1 MNDNQIE
8 TEIQAKGLTTPRVTP
23 ADIEALI
30 ASETYFTAGDG
41 FAGAMSMSP
50 EFMEQPEGS
59 RVIQPPEQLDLL
71 TVCVLIMRNGHTVT
85 GESHCADPAKFNAET
100 GRVEARKR
108 AIDKLYPMV
117 IYAERER
124 LAREAGPKVTDEM
137 VGRFLAWRLP
147 QDFAPDGHV
156 QFNKQEALA
165 SQHEWPTG
173 TNLLHAGQVRDMLD
187 HVIGSAGRHAG

>member
-1 MNDNQIE
+1 MNDQAVPNQKP
-8 TEIQAKGLTTPRVTP
+8 AAPRVTR

-30 ASETYFTAGDG
+30 AHETYFTAGDG

-50 EFMEQPEGS
+50 EFMEQPEGN

-85 GESHCADPAKFNAET
+85 GESHCADPAKFDAET

-124 LAREAGPKVTDEM
+124 LAREVAPTDYRDRVRAEFTELENKL
-137 VGRFLAWRLP
+137 GKLSNFLGSEKFQSLP
-147 QDFAPDGHV
+147 SV
-156 QFNKQEALA
+156 ERSLLERQFEAMLA
-165 SQHEWPTG
+165 YANVVADRIRNFE
-173 TNLLHAGQVRDMLD
+173 AD
-187 HVIGSAGRHAG
+187 AA

>member
-1 MNDNQIE
+1 MNDKQIQ
-8 TEIQAKGLTTPRVTP
+8 IQNLPAPCITP

-30 ASETYFTAGDG
+30 ARETYFTAGDG

-50 EFMEQPEGS
+50 EFMDQPEGN

-124 LAREAGPKVTDEM
+124 LAREVAPTDHRDRVRAEFTELENKL
-137 VGRFLAWRLP
+137 GKLSNFLGSEKFQSLP
-147 QDFAPDGHV
+147 SV
-156 QFNKQEALA
+156 ERSLLERQFEAMLA
-165 SQHEWPTG
+165 YANVVADRIRNFE
-173 TNLLHAGQVRDMLD
+173 AD
-187 HVIGSAGRHAG
+187 AA

>member
-1 MNDNQIE
+1 MNDKQIQ
-8 TEIQAKGLTTPRVTP
+8 IQNLPAPCITP

-30 ASETYFTAGDG
+30 AHETYFTAGDG

-50 EFMEQPEGS
+50 EFMMDQPEGS

-71 TVCVLIMRNGHTVT
+71 TVCVLITRNGHTVT
-85 GESHCADPAKFNAET
+85 GESHCADPAKFDAET

-124 LAREAGPKVTDEM
+124 LAREVAPKVTDEM
-137 VGRFLAWRLP
+137 VGRFLAWKLP
-147 QDFAPDGHV
+147 QDFAPDCHTS
-156 QFNKQEALA
+156 FNRQAALA
-165 SQHEWPTG
+165 SQPANWPFG
-173 TNLLHAGQVRDMLD
+173 TNLLHAGQVRDMLN
-187 HVIGSAGRHAG
+187 HVIGSADQQAA